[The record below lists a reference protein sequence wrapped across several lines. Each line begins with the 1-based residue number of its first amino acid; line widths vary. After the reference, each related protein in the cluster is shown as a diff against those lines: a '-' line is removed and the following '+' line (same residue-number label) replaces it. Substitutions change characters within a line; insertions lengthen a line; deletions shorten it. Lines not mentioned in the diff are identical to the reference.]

1 MGFGWAHGLI
11 VLVALQR
18 LGELIHARRNTRA
31 LIARGGRETGAGH
44 YPLFALFHGSWLVAL
59 FVLTAPSPA
68 PQWPWLA
75 LFALCQALRMWVL
88 ATLGP
93 YWSTRIITVPNVPPI
108 TAGPYRYVRHPNYLI
123 VALEIPALPLG
134 LGLPWVAVVFGV
146 LNVCLLAYRV
156 NVENTA
162 RAQLMLR

>member
-1 MGFGWAHGLI
+1 
-11 VLVALQR
+11 
-18 LGELIHARRNTRA
+18 
-31 LIARGGRETGAGH
+31 
-44 YPLFALFHGSWLVAL
+44 
-59 FVLTAPSPA
+59 
-68 PQWPWLA
+68 
-75 LFALCQALRMWVL
+75 
-88 ATLGP
+88 
-93 YWSTRIITVPNVPPI
+93 
-108 TAGPYRYVRHPNYLI
+108 